1 MYGLVVLTGR
11 MSSGRKPGDWV
22 CRSCQYVNFC
32 RRDSCQRCG
41 ELKLGVERADYT
53 SVSGSWD
60 VKPGDWYCSCGVH
73 NYASRSN
80 CFKCGA
86 TKDDSTSAVAQS
98 WGFRCSGAWSSGWKS
113 GDWICTRYIT
123 PPALSTIRLQRT
135 QLCQQDG
142 MFPMQ
147 CTEGLQILS
156 GGVNQREWGLSG
168 VLLCHS
174 RVVAL
179 TYEME
184 KGI

>member
-1 MYGLVVLTGR
+1 

-113 GDWICTRYIT
+113 GDWICTR
-123 PPALSTIRLQRT
+123 
-135 QLCQQDG
+135 
-142 MFPMQ
+142 
-147 CTEGLQILS
+147 ILS
-156 GGVNQREWGLSG
+156 GGVNQREWGLYR

>member
-1 MYGLVVLTGR
+1 MSRRATFPEGEDGGAPPRRHAFSWCLAHEHVMWVYTGR

-73 NYASRSN
+73 NYASRSS

-86 TKDDSTSAVAQS
+86 TKDDSASAVAQS

-113 GDWICTRYIT
+113 GDWICTRLGCNEHNYASRMECFRCNA
-123 PPALSTIRLQRT
+123 PR
-135 QLCQQDG
+135 DFG
-142 MFPMQ
+142 
-147 CTEGLQILS
+147 S
-156 GGVNQREWGLSG
+156 G
-168 VLLCHS
+168 
-174 RVVAL
+174 
-179 TYEME
+179 Y
-184 KGI
+184 